1 MNDCRHTS
9 DISKELISQAST
21 LRGTLDE
28 AGNVPH
34 LDLGGDY
41 LLWLA
46 CFVQGADLLV
56 VDTYLGHVWIDRA
69 EWIVLRLSHL
79 SPC

>member
-1 MNDCRHTS
+1 VNDSGHTS
-9 DISKELISQAST
+9 DVSKELISQAGS

-28 AGNVPH
+28 ACDVPH

-56 VDTYLGHVWIDRA
+56 INTYLGHIRVDCA
-69 EWIVLRLSHL
+69 EWVVFRLGHL
-79 SPC
+79 SPR